1 MSDYDESDSDEER
14 ADGSLPSFT
23 EFGARGMF
31 ELYQVCPPPS
41 PTPPSS
47 PPSRFRKSIF
57 ASLFHRIS
65 PYYSSIV
72 LQCTLMADL
81 PVVCTK
87 SHQMFKVE
95 F

>member
-41 PTPPSS
+41 TPPFVS
-47 PPSRFRKSIF
+47 PLPLQKIDFRFPLSQNF
-57 ASLFHRIS
+57 AILQFHCFAMHI
-65 PYYSSIV
+65 
-72 LQCTLMADL
+72 DG
-81 PVVCTK
+81 
-87 SHQMFKVE
+87 
-95 F
+95 